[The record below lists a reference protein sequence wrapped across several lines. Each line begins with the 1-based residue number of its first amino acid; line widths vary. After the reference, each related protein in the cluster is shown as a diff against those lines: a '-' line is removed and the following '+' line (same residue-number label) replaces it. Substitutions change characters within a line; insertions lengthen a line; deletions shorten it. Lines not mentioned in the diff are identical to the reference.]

1 MAGFHRAATNLACV
15 SESAPAA
22 VDRGDL
28 KSTTYE
34 LVVLAIQ
41 ESCAELVDR
50 QPQKCRDAVVPP
62 TVRAPLEEPVQ
73 KFGLTP
79 DAATEVARGVV
90 R

>member
-62 TVRAPLEEPVQ
+62 TVRAPSKNPSRSSDSRP
-73 KFGLTP
+73 T
-79 DAATEVARGVV
+79 R
-90 R
+90 